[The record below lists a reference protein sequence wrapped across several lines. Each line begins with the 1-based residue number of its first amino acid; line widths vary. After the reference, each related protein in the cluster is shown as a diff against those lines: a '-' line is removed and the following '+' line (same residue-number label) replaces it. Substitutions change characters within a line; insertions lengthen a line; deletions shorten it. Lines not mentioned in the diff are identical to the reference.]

1 MAQQTQVT
9 EEQARALAEES
20 RETGW
25 DKPSFA
31 KELFLGRFPLEL
43 IHPFPQPSDAD
54 EARTRAF
61 LDQLRK
67 FLDTVDG
74 SVIERDAEIPAEYVR
89 GLADLGCFGM
99 KIPSEF
105 GGLNMSQVAYNRAL
119 MMISSVH
126 PSLGALL
133 SAHQSI
139 GVPEPLKLAG
149 TPEQKRKFLPRCAA
163 GPSRRSCSPNRTWAP
178 TRRGWRRR
186 PPRSTT
192 ARPTN
197 STA

>member
-67 FLDTVDG
+67 FLDTVD
-74 SVIERDAEIPAEYVR
+74 
-89 GLADLGCFGM
+89 
-99 KIPSEF
+99 
-105 GGLNMSQVAYNRAL
+105 
-119 MMISSVH
+119 
-126 PSLGALL
+126 
-133 SAHQSI
+133 
-139 GVPEPLKLAG
+139 
-149 TPEQKRKFLPRCAA
+149 AA
-163 GPSRRSCSPNRTWAP
+163 
-178 TRRGWRRR
+178 
-186 PPRSTT
+186 
-192 ARPTN
+192 
-197 STA
+197 

>member
-1 MAQQTQVT
+1 MAQQAQVT

-25 DKPSFA
+25 NKPSFA

-43 IHPFPQPSDAD
+43 IHPFPTPAEAD
-54 EARTRAF
+54 ETRTRAF
-61 LDQLRK
+61 LDSVRE
-67 FLDTVDG
+67 FLETVDG
-74 SVIERDAEIPAEYVR
+74 SVIERDAQIPDEYVK

-99 KIPSEF
+99 KIPTEY
-105 GGLNMSQVAYNRAL
+105 GGLGMSQVAYNRAL
-119 MMISSVH
+119 MMVTSVH

-149 TPEQKRKFLPRCAA
+149 P
-163 GPSRRSCSPNRTWAP
+163 PSRKRSFCRAVPPAP
-178 TRRGWRRR
+178 YRRFC
-186 PPRSTT
+186 
-192 ARPTN
+192 
-197 STA
+197 